1 MGREGSPLPCFR
13 TTKIEACMSGVEMP
27 AHTDLGRGM
36 SHCALM
42 SPVITV
48 TGGLCSNGAS

>member
-1 MGREGSPLPCFR
+1 MGREGSPLQCFH
-13 TTKIEACMSGVEMP
+13 TTKIEVCMSGVELP
-27 AHTDLGRGM
+27 THTDLGRGM

-48 TGGLCSNGAS
+48 TGDLCSNGAS